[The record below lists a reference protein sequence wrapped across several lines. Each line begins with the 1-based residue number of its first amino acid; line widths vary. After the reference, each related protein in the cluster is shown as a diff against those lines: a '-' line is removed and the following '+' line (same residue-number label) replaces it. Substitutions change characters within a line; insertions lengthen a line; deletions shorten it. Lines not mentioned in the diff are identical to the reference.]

1 MNSVNIKNNSENQT
15 FGVLQNADEQERTF
29 LIEKKHENSF
39 KSNNDLILSIRD
51 KENQLIQKE
60 DDFSTENSLNSMLP
74 NYKSLIEKFI
84 IDEPP
89 KFEVV
94 TGKKLNFEV
103 ENLNNG
109 SIFNNNSRP
118 SARCEKIIK
127 WLIFGFSLFSMFAVI
142 AYGFINRSTS

>member
-94 TGKKLNFEV
+94 TGKFKQWKYIQQQFTTICKMRKNNKVVNFWV
-103 ENLNNG
+103 FTVLYVCCNCLWVHKPFD
-109 SIFNNNSRP
+109 IVT
-118 SARCEKIIK
+118 
-127 WLIFGFSLFSMFAVI
+127 GFQHR
-142 AYGFINRSTS
+142 N